1 VGKLNALKVK
11 TSGPGK
17 HEDGDGLRLVVSP
30 GGAKKWVL
38 RITVGGKR
46 REMGLGSFP
55 AVSLAEARENAAD
68 ARRIAKAG
76 GDPIAAREPKPASTV
91 PTFTQA
97 AAAYI
102 RAHRRGWSNIRH
114 ARTWPRSLKTYAGP
128 VIGRKPVDLV
138 TTEDVLKILTPVWT
152 TRTETASRVQGRIES
167 VLDFAAAHKW
177 RDPVNPARWR
187 GHLDKLLPPPGRI
200 KVVRHQPAIPYQ
212 EVSGFMAEL
221 RMMESV
227 SARALEFLILTAT
240 RTSEVLGAT
249 WSEIDLAASVW
260 TVPPGRMKA
269 RREHRV
275 PLSEAAMAVL
285 QRVPRVA
292 GAAYIF
298 PGARAGRP
306 LSNMALLQLM
316 RGMGHGVGGEI
327 SDAVPHGFR
336 SAFRDWAGEV
346 SSFPRD
352 VCEMALAHVIE
363 NKVEAAYRRGDLF
376 EKRRAMMQAW
386 ADWCAGPTGA
396 LDDLAPTASQNATHL
411 RTDRGRD

>member
-1 VGKLNALKVK
+1 
-11 TSGPGK
+11 
-17 HEDGDGLRLVVSP
+17 
-30 GGAKKWVL
+30 
-38 RITVGGKR
+38 
-46 REMGLGSFP
+46 
-55 AVSLAEARENAAD
+55 
-68 ARRIAKAG
+68 
-76 GDPIAAREPKPASTV
+76 
-91 PTFTQA
+91 
-97 AAAYI
+97 
-102 RAHRRGWSNIRH
+102 
-114 ARTWPRSLKTYAGP
+114 
-128 VIGRKPVDLV
+128 
-138 TTEDVLKILTPVWT
+138 
-152 TRTETASRVQGRIES
+152 
-167 VLDFAAAHKW
+167 
-177 RDPVNPARWR
+177 
-187 GHLDKLLPPPGRI
+187 
-200 KVVRHQPAIPYQ
+200 
-212 EVSGFMAEL
+212 MAEL

-249 WSEIDLAASVW
+249 WNEIDLAASVW
-260 TVPPGRMKA
+260 TIPPGRMKA

-275 PLSEAAMAVL
+275 PLSEAAMDVL

-292 GAAYIF
+292 GAGYIF

-316 RGMGHGVGGEI
+316 RGMGHGVGGEK

-396 LDDLAPTASQNATHL
+396 VDDTAPTASPNTPTVRA
-411 RTDRGRD
+411 DVGPY